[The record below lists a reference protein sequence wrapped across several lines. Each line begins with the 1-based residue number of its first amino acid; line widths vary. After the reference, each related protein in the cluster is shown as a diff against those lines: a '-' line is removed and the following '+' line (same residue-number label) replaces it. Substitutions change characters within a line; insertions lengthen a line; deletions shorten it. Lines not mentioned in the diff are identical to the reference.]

1 MKITAGEL
9 LRLNVIDQIIYEPTG
24 GAHRD
29 PDLAISRI
37 AAALSQELA
46 SLTNFTQEQLRTDRR
61 NKFLLMGYVAD
72 GRVADL

>member
-9 LRLNVIDQIIYEPTG
+9 LRLNVIDQIVYEPTG

-46 SLTNFTQEQLRTDRR
+46 SLTRFTQEELRADRC
-61 NKFLLMGYVAD
+61 NKFLLMGQMSEGGSPA
-72 GRVADL
+72 R